1 MTWLWPTI
9 IFVVVLYVLLTKAAP
24 PIRKLLADRA
34 DGIRQALES
43 ARRERAEAEA
53 LLVKYREQ
61 IDRVKRETDEI
72 LAEGRRDAEVL
83 KSRVASEARAES
95 EAMVA
100 RARREIQLAT
110 DTAVKSL
117 YDKTAD
123 IAVDLAAEIM
133 RRELSAD
140 DHRKLVSESIRR
152 MEAAKN

>member
-9 IFVVVLYVLLTKAAP
+9 IFVVVMYVLMTKAVP
-24 PIRKLLADRA
+24 PLRKLLADRA
-34 DGIRQALES
+34 EGIRHALEN
-43 ARRERAEAEA
+43 ARRERAEAET

-61 IDRVKRETDEI
+61 IDRAKRETDEI
-72 LAEGRRDAEVL
+72 LAEGRRDAEAL
-83 KSRVASEARAES
+83 KVRVAAEARAES
-95 EAMVA
+95 EAALA

-133 RRELSAD
+133 RRELNAD
-140 DHRKLVSESIRR
+140 DHRRLVGESIRR